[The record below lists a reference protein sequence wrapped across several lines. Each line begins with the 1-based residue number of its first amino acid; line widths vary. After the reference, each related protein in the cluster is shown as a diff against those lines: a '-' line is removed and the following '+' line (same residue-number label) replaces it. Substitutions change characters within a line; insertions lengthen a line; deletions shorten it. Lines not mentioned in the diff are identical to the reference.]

1 MDSDKPHFSLLD
13 HTADLGMQVHGPDL
27 VTLFEEAA
35 RSIICIMIGAP
46 RVGKTDTMKLHV
58 DAQDLPD
65 LMVRWLG
72 EILYLLQGE
81 KKVVTHVKID
91 SLSPVHL
98 VATLKTVPFDPNRHE
113 IIREI
118 KAVTYH
124 QIDVAQ
130 KNDQWEARVI
140 FDL

>member
-1 MDSDKPHFSLLD
+1 MDSDRPRFSLLD
-13 HTADLGMQVHGPDL
+13 HTADLGMQVHGADL
-27 VTLFEEAA
+27 VNLFEEAA
-35 RSIICIMIGAP
+35 RSIIYIILRAP
-46 RVGKTDTMKLHV
+46 TAEKTDAMKLQV

-91 SLSPVHL
+91 SLSPAHL
-98 VATLKTVPFDPNRHE
+98 AATLKTVPFDPNRHE
-113 IIREI
+113 ILCEI

-124 QIDVAQ
+124 QIDVAR
-130 KNDQWEARVI
+130 KNDKWEARVI

>member
-1 MDSDKPHFSLLD
+1 MDSDRPRFSLLD
-13 HTADLGMQVHGPDL
+13 HTADLGMHVHGADL
-27 VTLFEEAA
+27 VNLFEEAA
-35 RSIICIMIGAP
+35 RSIIYIMMRAP
-46 RVGKTDTMKLHV
+46 TAEKTDAMKLQV
-58 DAQDLPD
+58 DGQDLPD

-98 VATLKTVPFDPNRHE
+98 VATLKTVPFDTNRHE
-113 IIREI
+113 ILCEI

-124 QIDVAQ
+124 QIDVAK

>member
-1 MDSDKPHFSLLD
+1 MDSDRPRFSLLD
-13 HTADLGMQVHGPDL
+13 HTADLGMQVHGADL
-27 VTLFEEAA
+27 VNLFEEAA
-35 RSIICIMIGAP
+35 RSIIYIMMRAP
-46 RVGKTDTMKLHV
+46 TAEKTDAMKLQV
-58 DAQDLPD
+58 DGQDLPD

-113 IIREI
+113 ILCEI

-124 QIDVAQ
+124 QIDVAR
-130 KNDQWEARVI
+130 KNDQWEDRVI